1 MATVRETSGSVLT
14 DSAQRASEAAS
25 RLSDDAA
32 RQARLASDV
41 SSGRSDYAWA
51 TDRPT
56 PYASAP
62 VSRKAARLVG
72 EGRVATLT
80 SVVTDEE
87 TGEVAPRV
95 VANEDFSGG
104 FQTSVTRS
112 AEFGS
117 RFGTDSARRESLAS
131 RTSTWAKRELGLTQ
145 TTTLVTKSGAYT
157 VTTERGYNRPQRKVG
172 RGRRAAGG
180 VAGYVRRQAASERG
194 QSGLAAGAA
203 VAGGIAARRGVA
215 STTLKAV
222 SAGSGDEA
230 VEEVEHAWQT
240 AKTVKRTA
248 KRAARAGK
256 SVDKAARFAARHL
269 KRGDLRSATVR
280 AAKDAVKQ
288 RAIKLRNAYSVSR
301 RIRSLRE
308 AGRVIRGQGVV
319 TWARSVVGNFARQT
333 AASTWLSATKAL
345 PVAAA
350 TLLACALC
358 MALTM
363 CASQQDT
370 TVDGLTEVEQQVY
383 SFFRSKELNNI
394 QIAGIMGNMYAESG
408 MDPAAIQSVRE
419 SERDQWTDAALL
431 AIGDACGRA
440 VGLPQW
446 DGGRRTAL
454 IRFAQE
460 TGRDWRDAGVQLEY
474 FWDHDE
480 WQTNWT
486 GGSGER
492 YGSKAHFM
500 EAETAEEACRQFY
513 FGWERGG
520 VDRMEVRVEA
530 AKRYFDLFTKSYDT
544 ADYQNASDQ
553 QRAIVDAC
561 YAVPSPGAGLCA
573 AWVWRVYDAAG
584 LAYESGNACDLYSWY
599 CHSSNRAE
607 LKVGMLVASPSI
619 ASAASG
625 SAGWVYGHVGIYI
638 GGGKV
643 MSNASGV
650 ITIDDFDVFCSRYR
664 SSTMPIRWG
673 FPCDVETR

>member
-1 MATVRETSGSVLT
+1 MATRRETTGSALT
-14 DSAQRASEAAS
+14 DSAQRASQATS
-25 RLSDDAA
+25 RLADDAA

-41 SSGRSDYAWA
+41 SSGHADFAWT

-56 PYASAP
+56 PYAPAP
-62 VSRKAARLVG
+62 VSREAARLVG
-72 EGRVATLT
+72 SGRVATLT
-80 SVVTDEE
+80 SVVVDPE
-87 TGEVAPRV
+87 TGEVTPRV
-95 VANEDFSGG
+95 TRNEDYAGG
-104 FQTSVTRS
+104 LQTSVARD

-145 TTTLVTKSGAYT
+145 TSTLIVAGATYD
-157 VTTERGYNRPQRKVG
+157 VTTERKYQKPQKRVG
-172 RGRRAAGG
+172 RGRRGAAG

-203 VAGGIAARRGVA
+203 LAEGVAGRRGVA
-215 STTLKAV
+215 STALKAV
-222 SAGSGDEA
+222 SAGTGDEA
-230 VEEVEHAWQT
+230 VEGAEHAWQT
-240 AKTVKRTA
+240 AKTAKRTVKRVVRA
-248 KRAARAGK
+248 SKSVDRAAR
-256 SVDKAARFAARHL
+256 FTARHL
-269 KRGDLRSATVR
+269 RRGDLRGATVR

-301 RIRSLRE
+301 RIQSLRE

-319 TWARSVVGNFARQT
+319 TWARSVVANFARQT
-333 AASTWLSATKAL
+333 AASMWLSVTKAL
-345 PVAAA
+345 PVAGAV
-350 TLLACALC
+350 LLVCMLC
-358 MALTM
+358 MSLMM
-363 CASQQDT
+363 CGSQQDA
-370 TVDGLTEVEQQVY
+370 TVEGLTEVEQQVY

-419 SERDQWTDAALL
+419 SERDQWTDSALL
-431 AIGDACGRA
+431 ALGDAGGRA

-460 TGRDWRDAGVQLEY
+460 TGRDWRDAEVQLEY

-480 WQTNWT
+480 WQSNWT
-486 GGSGER
+486 GGSGDR

-530 AKRYFDLFTKSYDT
+530 AKRYFDLFTRSYDT

-584 LAYESGNACDLYSWY
+584 LSYESGNACDLYSWY

-619 ASAASG
+619 ASASAG
-625 SAGWVYGHVGIYI
+625 SAGWIYGHVGIYI

-664 SSTMPIRWG
+664 ASTMPVRWG
-673 FPCDVETR
+673 FPCGVETR